1 MFITA
6 QRPARWLIIASVG
19 LLCLASLHVPTTA
32 LADTD
37 LEIGGTAVVAYADGD
52 DVRLRSAPGFD
63 ADVITMV
70 REGTAVAVLE
80 GPIEAEDGSLWYSVD
95 ADGTGGYIVSDFLA
109 AGSAA
114 AGNEQQITSSPSDTA
129 EVNSA
134 TSAVVPASVGSGTT
148 TSALN
153 LRAGA
158 STSDRVVLVIPAG
171 STVSLTGDAAN
182 GFLAVVYNGTT
193 GWAYA
198 AFLDTGDA
206 APDPDPGGSTGTA
219 MTTTALNL
227 RSGPSTTDAIIRVL
241 PAGASVTLTGNSA
254 NGFLSISYDG
264 VAGWAYAA
272 YLDTGGTDPA
282 PAPGSGDGNVRITS
296 DLNLRSGP
304 STSNAVLAVM
314 PAGSFITLT
323 GDSANGF
330 LSVSFNGIS
339 GWAYAAFLDT
349 GNNEP
354 PSTDPGAG
362 EGPAT
367 TTTALNLRGG
377 PGTGYPVL
385 AVIPAGASVNTT
397 GDPQDGFYP
406 ITFSGQAGWVAGAY
420 LVFGG
425 DPGGNP
431 GGGSSGIAWPFAG
444 GTWRVTQGY
453 NGFSHYNGGGGW
465 QYYYSLDLAR
475 ADGGTAGQSVLS
487 PVSGTIRWIDPSTG
501 GMSIDIGNGYAVAFF
516 HVTLA
521 GGLAAGQSVAQGQYM
536 GYISGPGGQGFVGAP
551 HIHLTV
557 WQTAD
562 GGNWSR
568 IAVPFTGINA
578 ISGVE
583 FPDIG
588 GWNQHYGKLIYP

>member
-1 MFITA
+1 M
-6 QRPARWLIIASVG
+6 ASLG
-19 LLCLASLHVPTTA
+19 LLCLALLGPRTNT
-32 LADTD
+32 LADTN

-63 ADVITMV
+63 AAIITMV
-70 REGTAVAVLE
+70 SEGTAVAVLE
-80 GPIEAEDGSLWYSVD
+80 GPIEADDGSLWYGVE
-95 ADGTGGYIVSDFLA
+95 AGATRGYIVSDFLA
-109 AGSAA
+109 AGSTV
-114 AGNEQQITSSPSDTA
+114 AGNEQGVSASASDTSEVTTAAPAAVTSSTGIA
-129 EVNSA
+129 
-134 TSAVVPASVGSGTT
+134 TT

-153 LRAGA
+153 LRAGP
-158 STSDRVVLVIPAG
+158 STSDRVLLVIPAR

-182 GFLAVVYNGTT
+182 SFLAVMYNGTA

-198 AFLDTGDA
+198 AFLDTDGA
-206 APDPDPGGSTGTA
+206 APDPNPGGSSGTA
-219 MTTTALNL
+219 TTTTALNL
-227 RSGPSTTDAIIRVL
+227 RSGPSTADAVIRVL

-254 NGFLSISYDG
+254 NGFVSVSYDG
-264 VAGWAYAA
+264 VAGWAHAD

-282 PAPGSGDGNVRITS
+282 PVPGSGDGNVRVIS

-314 PAGSFITLT
+314 PAGSFVTLT

-330 LSVSFNGIS
+330 LAVSFNGID
-339 GWAYAAFLDT
+339 GWAYASYLDID
-349 GNNEP
+349 EDQP
-354 PSTDPGAG
+354 PAPDPGAG
-362 EGPAT
+362 SGTAT
-367 TTTALNLRGG
+367 TTAALNLRGG
-377 PGTGYPVL
+377 PGTGYPVRS
-385 AVIPAGASVNTT
+385 VIPSGETITTT
-397 GDPQDGFYP
+397 GAPQGGFYP
-406 ITFSGQAGWVAGAY
+406 VTYNGQAGWVAGAY
-420 LVFGG
+420 LTFGG

-431 GGGSSGIAWPFAG
+431 GGGGSGIAWPFAG

-501 GMSIDIGNGYAVAFF
+501 GMSIDLGNGYAVAFF
-516 HVTLA
+516 HVTLT

-588 GWNQHYGKLIYP
+588 GWNQHYGALIYP